1 MTLEQLISDLPEP
14 ERLGQIGG
22 CSIGSLRAGHGWSG
36 RERVSRELETVVPD
50 MSPAADL
57 AALLRAC
64 ASGDRAAFRR
74 LYDREAARLYG
85 IALRLTRSPALAA
98 DAVQE
103 ALLQV
108 WRNAARFDPAR
119 GAPEAWLV
127 TLVRYRALDL
137 VRRTAREVPGLEP
150 PEAEDETPD
159 ALAGLIRSA
168 EGAALQ
174 RCLEALDP
182 ERRRLIVMAFVD
194 GLTHADLANRLGTP
208 LGTVKSWIRRAL
220 LSLRRCLEP

>member
-1 MTLEQLISDLPEP
+1 MPLAAVALAGHGQPRYAVGSPRRERGWRGP
-14 ERLGQIGG
+14 ERL
-22 CSIGSLRAGHGWSG
+22 
-36 RERVSRELETVVPD
+36 SREQETVVPD
-50 MSPAADL
+50 TQPAAEL

-64 ASGDRAAFRR
+64 AGGDRAAFRR

-85 IALRLTRSPALAA
+85 VALRLTRSPALAA

-108 WRNAARFDPAR
+108 WQNAARFDPSR
-119 GAPEAWLV
+119 GAAEAWLV

-150 PEAEDETPD
+150 PETEDETPD
-159 ALAGLIRSA
+159 ALAGLLRSA

-174 RCLEALDP
+174 RCLEALEP

-194 GLTHADLANRLGTP
+194 GLTHADLATRLGAP